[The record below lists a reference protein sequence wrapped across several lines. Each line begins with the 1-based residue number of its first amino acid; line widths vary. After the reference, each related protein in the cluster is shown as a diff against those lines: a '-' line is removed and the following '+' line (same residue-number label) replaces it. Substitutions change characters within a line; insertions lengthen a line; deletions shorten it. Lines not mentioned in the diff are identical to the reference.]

1 MELSILITMV
11 VSLVGC
17 LAGAMLMAGFA
28 TAILLVTG
36 HGFRRS
42 FNNGFLLGV
51 MPLLLPAFL
60 TACNIGFFLP
70 TYRVIRDGVST
81 TGTVV
86 DYDESSGDGGVTY
99 SSIVEFQTEGGETV
113 RFDDTSVSSYPPRH
127 ELGQEVG
134 VLYLPA
140 EPEHAV
146 VRDDWWWVFPT
157 VYTILT
163 LLTVP
168 IGFFFAW
175 RSYRKGTWS
184 TLDFLFDLF

>member
-11 VSLVGC
+11 VTLLGC
-17 LAGAMLMAGFA
+17 LAGALLVAGLA

-36 HGFRRS
+36 HGFRKS

-60 TACNIGFFLP
+60 VACNFGFFLP

-81 TGTVV
+81 TGIVV

-99 SSIVEFQTEGGETV
+99 SSIVEFKTEGGETV
-113 RFDDTSVSSYPPRH
+113 RFDDTSVSSDPPRH
-127 ELGQEVG
+127 QLGQEVG
-134 VLYLPA
+134 VLYLPG
-140 EPEHAV
+140 EPDHAV
-146 VRDDWWWVFPT
+146 IRDEWWWIFPT
-157 VYTILT
+157 VYMAVT
-163 LLTVP
+163 LLMVP
-168 IGFFFAW
+168 LGFLFAW
-175 RSYRKGTWS
+175 HVYRKGTWS